1 MKEKNIQIDNLKAI
15 LIVLVVVGHFG
26 STKNPFYRSLI
37 AFIYSFHMPL
47 FLFVSGYLSKNLD
60 RIRDKAVTEY
70 LFLFM
75 AAQFIWTMTK
85 YIVFDDP
92 YYLSNVLEPGFGLW
106 YLLCIFVYRIL
117 LKDLVKIRY
126 LLLISVALSIGVM
139 AFSNLDHVFDIQ
151 RMLGFFF
158 YFLLGYLVTEEKIK
172 KIQKIPWLFA
182 AGILMIGYLG
192 FYLIIRNGILSYS
205 ELTKL
210 LQHQLLLHDVSSIW
224 KGIILY
230 ILAGG
235 FAFVF
240 GVMVIRLVPSKKNML
255 TYLGVDTLPLYLSH
269 TYVVLFYRELVKE
282 HILESVFEIP
292 MLLFLSLVSILFFS
306 TSMYRRQFHSLKAVL
321 EKAIQIDR

>member
-85 YIVFDDP
+85 YIVFDDS

-117 LKDLVKIRY
+117 LKDLVKVRY

-139 AFSNLDHVFDIQ
+139 AFSNLDHVFDVQ
-151 RMLGFFF
+151 RMLGFF
-158 YFLLGYLVTEEKIK
+158 K
-172 KIQKIPWLFA
+172 KIQKIPWLLA
-182 AGILMIGYLG
+182 AGILVFGYLG
-192 FYLIIRNGILSYS
+192 FYLVIRNGILSYS
-205 ELTKL
+205 VLTKL

-224 KGIILY
+224 KGIIFYL
-230 ILAGG
+230 LAGG

-255 TYLGVDTLPLYLSH
+255 TSLGVDTLPLYLSH
-269 TYVVLFYRELVKE
+269 TYVVLFYRELIKE
-282 HILESVFEIP
+282 HILGSAFEIP